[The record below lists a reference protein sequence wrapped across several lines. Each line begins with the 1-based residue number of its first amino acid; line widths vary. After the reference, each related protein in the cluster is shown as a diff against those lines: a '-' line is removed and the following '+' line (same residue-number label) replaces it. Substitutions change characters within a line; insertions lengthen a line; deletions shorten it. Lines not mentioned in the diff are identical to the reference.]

1 MQNLDRFKFK
11 IVIHSKKINGYDLP
25 CGVYDVFGFQK
36 SFTLLQIIVF
46 FNQKKYFIDSSTHSF
61 TLLQCTGLKD
71 KNGKLVFEGDILKIP
86 QGYNFENMQK
96 VIIAWKDGCLGFESK
111 IFSEFRTDT
120 EIELFEIIG
129 NQFETPELIENI

>member
-1 MQNLDRFKFK
+1 M
-11 IVIHSKKINGYDLP
+11 
-25 CGVYDVFGFQK
+25 
-36 SFTLLQIIVF
+36 
-46 FNQKKYFIDSSTHSF
+46 
-61 TLLQCTGLKD
+61 
-71 KNGKLVFEGDILKIP
+71 VFEGDILKIP